1 MRVLIR
7 EWGDD
12 GFAIHKERLLILW
25 ITDKCAKVLI
35 VYKRSLRHKITRE
48 YQEEKEK
55 EREREKERGESNG
68 EHKQKRKRY

>member
-55 EREREKERGESNG
+55 ERERERESQYIRLFRSG
-68 EHKQKRKRY
+68 KI